1 MGTVVFPDA
10 DVKVYLDADIA
21 TRAERRAAELRQRGE
36 KVDIERL
43 RREVEERD
51 RFDSNRRTAPLKRE
65 QHQTYLDTSALG
77 IAEVVG
83 RLEGLV
89 RERIPDLVASPEQG
103 SGGTVVD

>member
-36 KVDIERL
+36 KVDIDRL

-77 IAEVVG
+77 IAEVVD

-89 RERIPDLVASPEQG
+89 RERIPDLVTSPEQG